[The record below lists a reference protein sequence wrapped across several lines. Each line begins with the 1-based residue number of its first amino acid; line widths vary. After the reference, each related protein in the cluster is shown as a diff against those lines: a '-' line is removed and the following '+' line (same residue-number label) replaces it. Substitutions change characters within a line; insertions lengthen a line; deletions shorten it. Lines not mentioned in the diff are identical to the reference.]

1 MSGVWLLGILSKVL
15 PLHLRL
21 PHPLPLPLL
30 LVLHPL
36 LLLSRRGPLPF
47 LD

>member
-21 PHPLPLPLL
+21 PHPLLP
-30 LVLHPL
+30 LVLHPLL
-36 LLLSRRGPLPF
+36 LLLSRRGPLLF